1 MSGEQRPATGNAL
14 TRFFGGPPGWVVVR
28 LAVISLIVGLI
39 FSALGISP
47 IDIVRNFERI
57 LRGIWNM
64 GFEALAD
71 LFRYFLLGA
80 VVVVPVWLVMR
91 LTKVGK
97 GGNGE

>member
-1 MSGEQRPATGNAL
+1 MANGAFN
-14 TRFFGGPPGWVVVR
+14 RFFGGPPGWVIVR

-47 IDIVRNFERI
+47 LDIVRNFERI
-57 LRGIWNM
+57 LRGIWNL

-97 GGNGE
+97 NGE